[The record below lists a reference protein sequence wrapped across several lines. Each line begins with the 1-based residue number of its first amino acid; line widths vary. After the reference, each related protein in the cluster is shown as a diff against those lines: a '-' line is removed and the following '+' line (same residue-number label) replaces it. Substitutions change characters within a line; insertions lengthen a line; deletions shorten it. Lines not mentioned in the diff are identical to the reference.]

1 MSVSL
6 RTGALTFVVC
16 TALSSTAQAVDFE
29 VTGDVAA
36 QGYDVV
42 SPWGDVVLGRRR
54 LYATLGLAAYN
65 LQGDAKPFDP
75 VYNLVVR
82 MRVDPDFGV
91 DSAEYNFD
99 QANQIRYV
107 PGLPLVP
114 VDMMYGYVEGK
125 NIADG
130 WFGFRV
136 GRQYVTDVLGW
147 WSFDGGMVS
156 LTTPFYLKA
165 EVYGGLE
172 QRGGLPLSTSRFES
186 QGVWRGRDGGLTD
199 AGTRT
204 NYPSYQFA
212 AMAPAFGV
220 ALESTGFNYLHGR
233 FDYRRVYNTGEAFTN
248 QYPAPADGG
257 FEKVDGLRVSSDR
270 IGYALTGFLPELGS
284 VRGGFAYD
292 LYNALISRGFGGI
305 DVYPHH
311 KVTVGADYE
320 YFIPTFDA
328 DSIFNWFTHNP
339 SHTATGRV
347 ALGPFEGFDMSL
359 SGGAR
364 LWITDG
370 DPESYALDQCTYML
384 TGQVGGNPDPVALQR
399 CIQYGI
405 EPGVGG
411 IDPATGAPQPSGR
424 DAEYSRLDEARTTV
438 IAPDLLGNLGA
449 RYTWGNG
456 MVGLDSMVQTG
467 FGDVATN
474 RGRRVGGALRAKQ
487 ALAGGMFWLGGRV
500 SVYDWTDPSRDD
512 RDATSFGYVV
522 APEYRPADLA
532 RIRVEWEHN
541 MNRLVGQRFR
551 LLGLVT
557 FRLGF
562 TP

>member
-1 MSVSL
+1 
-6 RTGALTFVVC
+6 
-16 TALSSTAQAVDFE
+16 
-29 VTGDVAA
+29 
-36 QGYDVV
+36 
-42 SPWGDVVLGRRR
+42 
-54 LYATLGLAAYN
+54 
-65 LQGDAKPFDP
+65 
-75 VYNLVVR
+75 
-82 MRVDPDFGV
+82 MRIDPDFGV

-99 QANQIRYV
+99 QANQSRYV
-107 PGLPLVP
+107 PGMQLVP

-147 WSFDGGMVS
+147 WNFDGGMVS
-156 LTTPFYLKA
+156 LTTPFYVKA

-186 QGVWRGRDGGLTD
+186 QGVWRGRDGGLSD
-199 AGTRT
+199 ANART

-212 AMAPAFGV
+212 AQAPAFGV

-233 FDYRRVYNTGEAFTN
+233 FDYRRVYNLGEAFTN

-270 IGYALTGFLPELGS
+270 LGYALTAFLPELGA

-292 LYNALISRGFGGI
+292 LYNSLVSRGFGGL
-305 DVYPHH
+305 DFYPHQ

-320 YFIPTFDA
+320 YFVPTFDA

-339 SHTATGRV
+339 SHTATARV

-370 DPESYALDQCTYML
+370 DPDSYALDQCTYML
-384 TGQVGGNPDPVALQR
+384 TGQVGGNPDPLALQR

-405 EPGVGG
+405 EPGVAGF
-411 IDPATGAPQPSGR
+411 DPSTGAPSPSGR
-424 DAEYSRLDEARTTV
+424 DAEFSRLDEARTTV
-438 IAPDLLGNLGA
+438 VAPDLLGNLGA
-449 RYTWGNG
+449 RYNWGNG

-467 FGDVATN
+467 FGGVATN
-474 RGRRVGGALRAKQ
+474 RGRRVGGGLRAKQ

-500 SVYDWTDPSRDD
+500 SVYDWTDPTRDD

-522 APEYRPADLA
+522 SPEYRPADLA
-532 RIRVEWEHN
+532 KIRVEWEHD

-551 LLGLVT
+551 VLGLVS